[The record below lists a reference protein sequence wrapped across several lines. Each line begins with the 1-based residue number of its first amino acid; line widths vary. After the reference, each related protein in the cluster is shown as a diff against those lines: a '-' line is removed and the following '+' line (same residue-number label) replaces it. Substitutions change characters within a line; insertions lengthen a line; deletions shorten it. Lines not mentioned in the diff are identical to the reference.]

1 MAIAIAASF
10 TAEPLAESLRY
21 WLSQLNLAAT
31 VEFLPYNQVLQALF
45 DSRGAFAS
53 NRNGLNVVLL
63 RFEDW
68 SGFRDGELIAAL
80 KTATSIA
87 TSPILVCV
95 CPPSPAALAD
105 PERNALL
112 RHMEQDLAI
121 ALAALPM
128 IRFLSSARLLELY
141 PLTDYYDAATDK
153 LGQIPYTPDA
163 YAILGTAIARVFHTC
178 QRAPYKVIALD
189 CDNTLWRGICGEA
202 GPSGVEL
209 DAPALALQNFVKAR
223 QKDGMLLCVCSK
235 NAAEDV
241 GRVFDEHPEM
251 PLRRSDFAGWRV
263 NWRPK
268 SENICS
274 LAAELS
280 LSLDSFIFVDDNPME
295 TAEVESNCP
304 GVLALT
310 LPAEVELIP
319 RFLDHVWAFDQLGI
333 TAEDRN
339 RTAMVRENASRSRL
353 LTESLS
359 YSDFL
364 ASLELEVEIR
374 PLNGAAEIARAAQ
387 MTQRTNQFNFTTQ
400 RFTEPEIREALS
412 GGSIEILTAFV
423 RDRFGNYGQ
432 VGLVIFQA
440 LDGVLRVQNLLL
452 SCRVL
457 GKGVEHAMV
466 ARLGQIAVER
476 SLSDVEI
483 LYQPTPKNTP
493 ARDFLTSLKARNHR
507 LPSEVAAA
515 VRFSVPENESPPTA
529 PDEATMAPASRPS
542 ADFAWIATHR
552 SDAAAILDAVEG
564 AQQTRVA
571 PPAAIRPRDQL
582 ERRLTRIWERALR
595 ISPIGINDDFFDLGG
610 DSFQAVRILA
620 DLAAITARDLPLA
633 TLFEAPTIEKL
644 AEVLRDRSWKPH
656 RNCLV
661 PIKSSGVRPPFYC
674 VHGVGG
680 NVLEYMDLAR
690 QVHSDQPLY
699 GLQAMGLDG
708 KGDGRKFTVEE
719 MAGHYLGEIREFQ
732 PEGPY
737 YLGGSSFGGLVAYE
751 MARQLAAAM
760 QPVALVAMFDIA
772 VTESGEPGRIDNFL
786 YRVTLHWRNLQ
797 VLNPGER
804 MGYLREKARRVA
816 ARVRYRMIPFQAI
829 QSVQEAAHW
838 AAGRY
843 VPGEYCGRIT
853 LFRATEQPPWIHSD
867 RMLGWGN
874 LAKGGI
880 EIYDTP
886 GHHAD
891 LVRDPRVRVLARQ
904 LEDALAKAQVTD

>member
-1 MAIAIAASF
+1 MGIAIAATF

-21 WLSQLNLAAT
+21 WLNQLNLAAT
-31 VEFLPYNQVLQALF
+31 VEFLPYNHVLQALL
-45 DSRGAFAS
+45 DTRGAFAK

-63 RFEDW
+63 RFEDCR
-68 SGFRDGELIAAL
+68 GFRHGELIAAL

-87 TSPILVCV
+87 TSPTLVCV
-95 CPPSPAALAD
+95 CPPSPQALAD
-105 PERNALL
+105 PERNAL
-112 RHMEQDLAI
+112 EI
-121 ALAALPM
+121 ELAALPM

-141 PLTDYYDAATDK
+141 PVTNHYDAAADK
-153 LGQIPYTPDA
+153 LGHIPYTPEA
-163 YAILGTAIARVFHTC
+163 YAILGTAIARVSHAT

-189 CDNTLWRGICGEA
+189 CDNTLWRGICGET
-202 GPSGVEL
+202 GPNGVEL
-209 DAPALALQNFVKAR
+209 DGPAQAVQNFVKAR
-223 QKDGMLLCVCSK
+223 QEDGMLLCVCSK

-241 GRVFDEHPEM
+241 ERVFDEHPEM
-251 PLRRSDFAGWRV
+251 PLARSDFAGWRV

-268 SENICS
+268 SENIRS

-280 LSLDSFIFVDDNPME
+280 LGLDSFILLDDNPME

-319 RFLDHVWAFDQLGI
+319 RFLDHVWAFDQNGI

-339 RTAMVRENASRSRL
+339 RTAMVQENASRSRL

-359 YSDFL
+359 YADFL

-374 PLNGAAEIARAAQ
+374 ELNGAAEIARAAQ

-400 RFTEPEIREALS
+400 RLTEPEIREALS
-412 GGSIEILTAFV
+412 GGMEILTAFV

-432 VGLVIFQA
+432 VGLVMFQA
-440 LDGVLRVQNLLL
+440 ADDDVLRVQNLLL

-457 GKGVEHAMV
+457 GKGVEHAIV

-476 SLSDVEI
+476 SLSEVEI
-483 LYQPTPKNTP
+483 LYQPTAKNTP
-493 ARDFLTSLKARNHR
+493 ARDFLISLKALNHR

-515 VRFSVPENESPPTA
+515 VRFEPPALAGDDRPEEAPMVPSSLPSV
-529 PDEATMAPASRPS
+529 
-542 ADFAWIATHR
+542 DFAWIATQR
-552 SDAAAILDAVEG
+552 SDAAAILEAVEG
-564 AQQTRVA
+564 AQETRVA
-571 PPAAIRPRDQL
+571 APAAIQARDDL

-595 ISPIGINDDFFDLGG
+595 ISPIGIHDDFYDLGG

-620 DLAAITARDLPLA
+620 DLVEITARALPLA
-633 TLFEAPTIEKL
+633 TLLEAPTIEKL
-644 AEVLRDRSWKPH
+644 AELLRDRSWKPH
-656 RNCLV
+656 WNCLV
-661 PIKSSGVRPPFYC
+661 PIKSSGRRPPFYC

-690 QVHSDQPLY
+690 QVHPEQPLY

-708 KGDGRKFTVEE
+708 NGNGRKFTVEE
-719 MAGHYLGEIREFQ
+719 MAGHYLAEIREFQ

-751 MARQLAAAM
+751 MARQLAAAR
-760 QPVALVAMFDIA
+760 QPVALLAMFDIA
-772 VTESGEPGRIDNFL
+772 VPGPGDPGRIDNFL

-797 VLNPGER
+797 VLPPGER
-804 MGYLREKARRVA
+804 MGYLREKARRLA
-816 ARVRYRMIPFQAI
+816 DRVHYRMIPSRAI
-829 QSVQEAAHW
+829 QSVEEAAHW

-853 LFRATEQPPWIHSD
+853 LFRATEQPPWIPSD
-867 RMLGWGN
+867 PMLGWGN

-880 EIYDTP
+880 EIYETP

-904 LEDALAKAQVTD
+904 LEDALAKAQLR